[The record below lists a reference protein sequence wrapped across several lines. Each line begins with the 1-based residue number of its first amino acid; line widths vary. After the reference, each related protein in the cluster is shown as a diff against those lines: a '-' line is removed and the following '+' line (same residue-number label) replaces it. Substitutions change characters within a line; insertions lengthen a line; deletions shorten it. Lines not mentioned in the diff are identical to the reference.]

1 MGPGSLP
8 GPTILAPP
16 DTATMPLTPALS
28 AYLDFLRFTA
38 ALAVLL
44 GHLTEDGFA
53 LGWIPLS
60 HLSHEAVVVFFLMSG
75 YIITVSTQARASAGA
90 TEYVVA
96 RVSRIYSVALPAVVF
111 SVLMSLA
118 VEAWTPD
125 LTGEIASW
133 RPFSWADVTASLLF
147 WSESWSSDAGLTLNG
162 PYWSL
167 CYEVWYYLLFG
178 LFFFVQ
184 GRWRWPLLLGAAA
197 LAGPAIMVLLPIW
210 ALGAWLA
217 LNPERLPKPS
227 AVAAWVVW
235 LLVPLLI
242 WWLRTSEID
251 HAVKNWL
258 HDRVPGFWRLE
269 ASQRLFTDYLI
280 GLLLAGHLWAWA
292 GLPERVQSLWQRSA
306 AFWAALAGFSFT
318 LYLFH
323 RPMTTFAA
331 KLAGNAANDV
341 LLSLLAAAA
350 SLLACWL
357 LAFGT
362 ERQLPRWRRLVRRL
376 VARFAPP
383 PAGGL
388 PQPRA

>member
-1 MGPGSLP
+1 
-8 GPTILAPP
+8 
-16 DTATMPLTPALS
+16 MPLTPALS

-44 GHLTEDGFA
+44 GHLTQDGFA

-75 YIITVSTQARASAGA
+75 YIITASTQARASAGA
-90 TEYVVA
+90 AEYVVA

-118 VEAWTPD
+118 VEGWTPE

-133 RPFSWADVTASLLF
+133 RPFSWADIVSSLLF
-147 WSESWSSDAGLTLNG
+147 WNESWSSWREGTQLTLNG

-178 LFFFVQ
+178 LFFFVR
-184 GRWRWPLLLGAAA
+184 GPWRWPLLFVAAA
-197 LAGPAIMVLLPIW
+197 VAGPAIMVLFPIW
-210 ALGAWLA
+210 VFGAWLA
-217 LNPERLPKPS
+217 MNPERLPRPS
-227 AVAAWVVW
+227 RAAAWLLW
-235 LLVPLLI
+235 LGCPALI
-242 WWLRTSEID
+242 WWLNVSD
-251 HAVKNWL
+251 LDQFLKSWL
-258 HDRVPGFWRLE
+258 HNRVPGFWRLE

-341 LLSLLAAAA
+341 SLSLLAAVA

-376 VARFAPP
+376 VARFAP
-383 PAGGL
+383 ARVGGL
-388 PQPRA
+388 PQSRA